1 MKLKQL
7 FFGML
12 LSVNFAAMAQNA
24 ADKEVLF
31 TIDDKPY
38 YTDEFTRVY
47 KKNIDLVKDESQKDL
62 NQYLD
67 LFVGYKLKISK
78 ANKLGLQNGQAYQSE
93 LSSYR
98 TNLSKNYITDSKVTK
113 ELVDEAY
120 GRYLKEIKASH
131 ILFLVGEN
139 ASPADTLKAYKKA
152 QEVRTKALNGEKFSD
167 LAVTYS
173 EDPSAKENKGELGY
187 FSAFRMVYPFESAAY
202 NTKKGDVSKITRTRF
217 GYHIIK
223 VEDIRDNR
231 GELTVAHIMILKPQ
245 SATPEDTEKA
255 KSTIQDIYK
264 KLKQGENFESLAQQF
279 SQDKSSAS
287 KGGVLN
293 QFGAGQLSSEEFEEA
308 AFALKNVNDYSA
320 PVESNFGWHIIKL
333 VEKHP
338 VKPLEEI
345 QSDLENKIS
354 RDERS
359 RLITNSVNDKLRK
372 KYSVKRND
380 KLYASVS
387 KIVTDKIYTN
397 EWALPE
403 DKKPYEGT
411 LVTINGKKT
420 LSGMDFL
427 SFMYTQQRGENL
439 VKPLKKLVDTKYQEF
454 ADLELNKYY
463 NENLEAEFPEFAAVM
478 EEYRDGLLLFDL
490 MEKEIWEKAKSDTVG
505 LQAFYEAHKN
515 NYKWENR
522 VDAQVFSSTK
532 QDVAKQAQKYLKK
545 GKSVEYIKEKLNSK
559 DAVHI
564 MSNEG
569 IFDENSDKL
578 PKGKKENG
586 ISDVIKEGDY
596 YYVMK
601 INKRLETA
609 PKTLEEAKGKVINDY
624 QQYLEQKWVSDLKQ
638 EFKININQPVFEKVK
653 KQIKS

>member
-7 FFGML
+7 FFGIL
-12 LSVNFAAMAQNA
+12 LSVNSASMAQN

-62 NQYLD
+62 DQYLD
-67 LFVGYKLKISK
+67 LFVGYKLKINK

-98 TNLSKNYITDSKVTK
+98 ANLSKNYSTDSKVTK

-120 GRYLKEIKASH
+120 SRYLKEIKASH
-131 ILFLVGEN
+131 ILFLVAEN
-139 ASPADTLKAYKKA
+139 ASAEDTLKAYKKA
-152 QEVRTKALNGEKFSD
+152 QEVRAKALKGEKFED
-167 LAVTYS
+167 LAVAFS

-187 FSAFRMVYPFESAAY
+187 FSAFRMVYPFETAAY
-202 NTKKGDVSKITRTRF
+202 TTKKGEVSKITRTRF

-223 VEDIRDNR
+223 VEDVRDNR

-245 SATPEDTEKA
+245 GSNADDIAKA
-255 KSTIQDIYK
+255 RTTIQDIYQ

-308 AFALKNVNDYSA
+308 AFALKNTNDYSA

-338 VKPLEEI
+338 VKSFEEM
-345 QSDLENKIS
+345 QADLENKIS

-359 RLITNSVNDKLRK
+359 RLIANSVNEKLRK
-372 KYSVKRND
+372 KYSVKRNE
-380 KLYASVS
+380 KMYAAVS
-387 KIVTDKIYTN
+387 KAVTEKVYTN
-397 EWALPE
+397 AWELPK
-403 DKKPYEGT
+403 DQKPFEGN
-411 LVTINGKKT
+411 LATINGQKN

-427 SFMYTQQRGENL
+427 NFINIQQRGENL
-439 VKPLKKLVDTKYQEF
+439 IKPVKKLVDSKYQEF
-454 ADLELNKYY
+454 KDIELNKYFD
-463 NENLEAEFPEFAAVM
+463 ENLEKEFPEFAAVM

-490 MEKEIWEKAKSDTVG
+490 MEKEIWEKAKNDTLG
-505 LQAFYEAHKN
+505 LQAFYDAHKQ

-522 VDAQVFSSTK
+522 VDAEVFSSTK
-532 QDVAKQAQKYLKK
+532 EEVAKKAQKYLKS
-545 GKSVEYIKEKLNSK
+545 GKSGAYIKEKLNTK
-559 DAVHI
+559 GAVQI

-586 ISDVIKEGDY
+586 ISEVIKEGDY